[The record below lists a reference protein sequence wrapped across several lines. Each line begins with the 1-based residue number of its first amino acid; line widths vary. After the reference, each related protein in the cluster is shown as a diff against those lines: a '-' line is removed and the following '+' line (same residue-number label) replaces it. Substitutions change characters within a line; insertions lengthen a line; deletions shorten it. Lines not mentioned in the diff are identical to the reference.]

1 MFSGMFGDNT
11 NHQHLFNR
19 EFLLMSQIK
28 KVNHIA
34 ILVEN
39 IENALEFWQDQLG
52 LTLDHIEDVPSQA
65 SKVAFLPVG
74 EGEVELVE
82 PTDPE
87 SGLAKYLEKRGEGM
101 HHLCF
106 QVDDI
111 EAMLD
116 LLKAKDVRLI
126 NESPVDLPGRRMA
139 FIHPKAANGVL
150 IELYEIIE

>member
-1 MFSGMFGDNT
+1 
-11 NHQHLFNR
+11 
-19 EFLLMSQIK
+19 MSQIK

-34 ILVEN
+34 IVVEN
-39 IENALEFWQDQLG
+39 IENALEFWQGQLG

-116 LLKAKDVRLI
+116 LLEEKDVRLI

>member
-19 EFLLMSQIK
+19 EYLSMSQIK

-39 IENALEFWQDQLG
+39 IENALPFWQDQLG